1 MSRSAAVPD
10 PHLRLAEIA
19 IAILFLVTAAAA
31 ITGATLLAPAFE
43 DPADLARIAAN
54 RAAIATGALLW
65 TLNNV
70 DLVFIALFA
79 WPVLH
84 PVAPFM
90 ARAYLTTRVIESGV
104 MMFGVMALVTIS
116 GLAVSG
122 LAVSGLAVSGLSASG
137 NAGQV
142 GLLQA
147 LSAICLDAGMLPLL
161 GFSGL
166 FLTWPLWRHR
176 ILPGWLAGLGVVG
189 YVLVMLAGF
198 FAWFGWIGIGTGDT
212 GVLMVVTVALWE
224 IVLMPIW
231 LLWKGFARAA

>member
-1 MSRSAAVPD
+1 MSRPAVVRGPD
-10 PHLRLAEIA
+10 LRRAEIA
-19 IAILFLVTAAAA
+19 IAVLFLVTAAAA
-31 ITGATLLAPAFE
+31 ITGATILEPVFE

-65 TLNNV
+65 TVNNV

-104 MMFGVMALVTIS
+104 MMLGVMALLTIP
-116 GLAVSG
+116 
-122 LAVSGLAVSGLSASG
+122 GLAVSGLSASG
-137 NAGQV
+137 NAAKV
-142 GLLQA
+142 ALLQA
-147 LSAICLDAGMLPLL
+147 LSAICLDAGLLALL

-189 YVLVMLAGF
+189 YVLVMIAGF
-198 FAWFGWIGIGTGDT
+198 FAWFG
-212 GVLMVVTVALWE
+212 
-224 IVLMPIW
+224 
-231 LLWKGFARAA
+231 